1 MLASC
6 LSAIHTA
13 RPSLTTLPRAIV
25 DAVALAEGPIGTA
38 TAVARRLGLDRFRL
52 ARLLR
57 REGVPPLHRL
67 SGWAIVLSWVLAAEQ
82 DGVSLCWIAFHTHR
96 HPSACYRLVKEV
108 TGLSWSE
115 VRLRGSGWIE
125 RELLRQFKPG

>member
-52 ARLLR
+52 ARLLQ

-67 SGWAIVLSWVLAAEQ
+67 
-82 DGVSLCWIAFHTHR
+82 SLCWIAFHTHR

-125 RELLRQFKPG
+125 RELLGQFKP